1 MINAA
6 SPHLGLL
13 LQPAA
18 NILCVLLQLLR
29 HSLYT
34 AAAACQLLRGLLAA
48 AIQAALQRQ
57 GLLQAGSRVGL
68 HSSSSRAAGT
78 ATVSIS

>member
-1 MINAA
+1 L
-6 SPHLGLL
+6 PHLRLL

-18 NILCVLLQLLR
+18 DILRVLLQLLR

-34 AAAACQLLRGLLAA
+34 AAAASQLLCGLLAA
-48 AIQAALQRQ
+48 AVQAALQRQ

-68 HSSSSRAAGT
+68 RSSSKAAGT
-78 ATVSIS
+78 SNMCVSQ